1 MLKVHHTGMK
11 TIVHA
16 SNAPALCRAL
26 AAHALSALACLA
38 APVFC
43 LTAAAQ
49 TAPVLVNASATSLPD
64 LGDGTAISTTAERK
78 LGDSIVRSLYRDP
91 DYLDDPVMTDYVQSL
106 WQPLLKAARA
116 RGDLR
121 ADLDDGFAW
130 EILLSR
136 ERDVNAFALP
146 GGYFGVYMGLVGLV
160 QTRDELASVLGH
172 EMSHVTQR
180 HFARKT
186 DNDAARTPWMIGG
199 MILGLIAASRSQS
212 SCNAL
217 NQCTNSGYDAANA
230 LIMGSQALAIQ
241 GALNYSRDMEREAD
255 RTGFGV
261 ASEAGFAPQGFVSM
275 FEKLQQSSRNN
286 DSGGFPYLRSHP
298 LNTDRIADMQTRI
311 GVEQANNKPLE
322 TDWQALLMAARA
334 RLLSD
339 SSVDG
344 LQRWQADVLPP
355 VLATKAPAQQAAAL
369 YGGALAALKLRAYE
383 QAGALATQLA
393 GVAGAPPV
401 VDRLVRLLRTDIA
414 LAQDQGG
421 LALAT
426 MTTPVRTADT
436 KEMSLERAEL
446 LLRAQVQVRSGD
458 AARAATALYV
468 WVVNH
473 PRDLGAWRALGQAY
487 EAQGRPVA
495 AIRAHAQADGL
506 QYDWTAALG
515 RLRAAQDLVRKGQW
529 GAHGPD
535 HIEAS
540 IVDTRAR
547 EIVQLLREQANQQ
560 R

>member
-121 ADLDDGFAW
+121 ADLDVSFAW

>member
-11 TIVHA
+11 RIFHA
-16 SNAPALCRAL
+16 PSAPTLRRAL
-26 AAHALSALACLA
+26 VAHLLSALACVA
-38 APVFC
+38 AASWC

-49 TAPVLVNASATSLPD
+49 SAPVLVNASGSSLPA
-64 LGDGTAISTTAERK
+64 LGDGTAISPAAERK

-121 ADLDDGFAW
+121 PDLDDSFAW

-146 GGYFGVYMGLVGLV
+146 GGYFGLYMGLVGLV
-160 QTRDELASVLGH
+160 HTRDELASVLGH
-172 EMSHVTQR
+172 EISHVTQR

-199 MILGLIAASRSQS
+199 MILGLIAASKSQTG
-212 SCNAL
+212 
-217 NQCTNSGYDAANA
+217 CTTINPCVNSGYDAANA
-230 LIMGSQALAIQ
+230 LIMGSQALAVQ

-255 RTGFGV
+255 RTGFGL

-322 TDWQALLMAARA
+322 SDWQALLMAARA
-334 RLLSD
+334 RLLFD
-339 SSVDG
+339 TSVDG
-344 LQRWQADVLPP
+344 LQRWQADVQPA

-369 YGGALAALKLRAYE
+369 YGAALAALKLRAYE
-383 QAGALATQLA
+383 QASALTTQLA

-414 LAQDQGG
+414 LAQDQVGA
-421 LALAT
+421 ALAT
-426 MTTPVRTADT
+426 MATPVRAADT
-436 KEMSLERAEL
+436 KDMPLERAEL
-446 LLRAQVQVRSGD
+446 LLRAQVQVRNGD
-458 AARAATALYV
+458 AARAATALYLWTV
-468 WVVNH
+468 DH
-473 PRDLGAWRALGQAY
+473 PRDLGAWRALGAAY
-487 EAQGRPVA
+487 EAQGRLVA
-495 AIRAHAQADGL
+495 AIRAQAQADGL

-529 GAHGPD
+529 GPHGPD

-547 EIVQLLREQANQQ
+547 EIVQLIREQATQQ